1 MRGVRCQGHSVKALY
16 MTGFQGFKLFHNA
29 SNKKVCQNGTLFNFI
44 LYLCTQILKFT
55 IMVVVTG
62 RDYRANL
69 AKYYGLAQKG
79 EDVVV
84 KARYG
89 SWKVVPI
96 TEDDVVVNKR
106 DLPQELRNALME
118 VKESMEGKK
127 NLMTWEELV
136 NELDD

>member
-1 MRGVRCQGHSVKALY
+1 
-16 MTGFQGFKLFHNA
+16 
-29 SNKKVCQNGTLFNFI
+29 
-44 LYLCTQILKFT
+44 
-55 IMVVVTG
+55 MVVVTG

-69 AKYYGLAQKG
+69 AKYYSLAQKG

-96 TEDDVVVNKR
+96 TEDDIVVNKR
-106 DLPQELRNALME
+106 DLPKELRNALQE

-127 NLMTWEELV
+127 KLMTWEERRKRRQAPFRGSLSTP
-136 NELDD
+136 LKLFPIP

>member
-1 MRGVRCQGHSVKALY
+1 MCR
-16 MTGFQGFKLFHNA
+16 
-29 SNKKVCQNGTLFNFI
+29 NGTLSDFI
-44 LYLCTQILKFT
+44 SYLCTQIQKFT

-118 VKESMEGKK
+118 VKESMEGKRK
-127 NLMTWEELV
+127 LMTWEELI

>member
-1 MRGVRCQGHSVKALY
+1 M
-16 MTGFQGFKLFHNA
+16 
-29 SNKKVCQNGTLFNFI
+29 I
-44 LYLCTQILKFT
+44 
-55 IMVVVTG
+55 VVTG

-79 EDVVV
+79 EDVIV

-106 DLPQELRNALME
+106 DLSQELRNALIE

-127 NLMTWEELV
+127 KLMTWEELV
-136 NELDD
+136 NELGD

>member
-1 MRGVRCQGHSVKALY
+1 
-16 MTGFQGFKLFHNA
+16 
-29 SNKKVCQNGTLFNFI
+29 
-44 LYLCTQILKFT
+44 
-55 IMVVVTG
+55 MVVVTG

-106 DLPQELRNALME
+106 DLPQELRNALMQA
-118 VKESMEGKK
+118 KESMEGKK
-127 NLMTWEELV
+127 DPMTWEELV

>member
-1 MRGVRCQGHSVKALY
+1 
-16 MTGFQGFKLFHNA
+16 
-29 SNKKVCQNGTLFNFI
+29 
-44 LYLCTQILKFT
+44 
-55 IMVVVTG
+55 MVVVTG

-84 KARYG
+84 EARYG

-96 TEDDVVVNKR
+96 TENDVVVNKR

>member
-1 MRGVRCQGHSVKALY
+1 L
-16 MTGFQGFKLFHNA
+16 T
-29 SNKKVCQNGTLFNFI
+29 
-44 LYLCTQILKFT
+44 
-55 IMVVVTG
+55 VVTG

-69 AKYYGLAQKG
+69 AKYFGLAQKG

-96 TEDDVVVNKR
+96 TEDDMVVNKR
-106 DLPQELRNALME
+106 DLSKELHNALME

-127 NLMTWEELV
+127 KLMTWDELV

>member
-1 MRGVRCQGHSVKALY
+1 
-16 MTGFQGFKLFHNA
+16 
-29 SNKKVCQNGTLFNFI
+29 
-44 LYLCTQILKFT
+44 
-55 IMVVVTG
+55 MVVVTG

-69 AKYYGLAQKG
+69 AKYFGLAQKG

-106 DLPQELRNALME
+106 DLPQELRNALTE
-118 VKESMEGKK
+118 VKDSMEGKK

>member
-1 MRGVRCQGHSVKALY
+1 
-16 MTGFQGFKLFHNA
+16 
-29 SNKKVCQNGTLFNFI
+29 
-44 LYLCTQILKFT
+44 
-55 IMVVVTG
+55 MVVVTG

-96 TEDDVVVNKR
+96 TEEDVVVNKR
-106 DLPQELRNALME
+106 DLRKELRNALTE
-118 VKESMEGKK
+118 VKEQMEGKK
-127 NLMTWEELV
+127 NLMTWEDLL

>member
-1 MRGVRCQGHSVKALY
+1 MPKWY
-16 MTGFQGFKLFHNA
+16 TFHFYFVPLRQEQ
-29 SNKKVCQNGTLFNFI
+29 KYRTMI
-44 LYLCTQILKFT
+44 
-55 IMVVVTG
+55 VVSG

-106 DLPQELRNALME
+106 NLPQELRNALLE

-127 NLMTWEELV
+127 KLMTWEELV
-136 NELDD
+136 NDLDD

>member
-1 MRGVRCQGHSVKALY
+1 
-16 MTGFQGFKLFHNA
+16 
-29 SNKKVCQNGTLFNFI
+29 
-44 LYLCTQILKFT
+44 
-55 IMVVVTG
+55 MVVVTG

-96 TEDDVVVNKR
+96 TEEDVVVNKR
-106 DLPQELRNALME
+106 DLRKELRNALAE
-118 VKESMEGKK
+118 VKEQMEGKK
-127 NLMTWEELV
+127 KLMTWEDLL

>member
-1 MRGVRCQGHSVKALY
+1 ML
-16 MTGFQGFKLFHNA
+16 
-29 SNKKVCQNGTLFNFI
+29 I
-44 LYLCTQILKFT
+44 
-55 IMVVVTG
+55 VTG

-96 TEDDVVVNKR
+96 SEDDVVVNKR
-106 DLPQELRNALME
+106 DLPKELYNALME
-118 VKESMEGKK
+118 VKQTMEGKK
-127 NLMTWEELV
+127 KLMTWEELV
-136 NELDD
+136 NELTLFLPTFFVVSTCSGMVTLCPTLS

>member
-1 MRGVRCQGHSVKALY
+1 MPKWY
-16 MTGFQGFKLFHNA
+16 TFLFCFA
-29 SNKKVCQNGTLFNFI
+29 PLRQEQKYRTMI
-44 LYLCTQILKFT
+44 
-55 IMVVVTG
+55 VVTG

-106 DLPQELRNALME
+106 DLPQELRNALLE

-127 NLMTWEELV
+127 KLMTWEELV
-136 NELDD
+136 NDLDD

>member
-1 MRGVRCQGHSVKALY
+1 
-16 MTGFQGFKLFHNA
+16 
-29 SNKKVCQNGTLFNFI
+29 
-44 LYLCTQILKFT
+44 
-55 IMVVVTG
+55 MVVVTG

-118 VKESMEGKK
+118 VKESMECKK

>member
-1 MRGVRCQGHSVKALY
+1 
-16 MTGFQGFKLFHNA
+16 
-29 SNKKVCQNGTLFNFI
+29 
-44 LYLCTQILKFT
+44 
-55 IMVVVTG
+55 MVVVTG

-69 AKYYGLAQKG
+69 GKYYGLDQKG

-96 TEDDVVVNKR
+96 TKDDVVVNKR

-127 NLMTWEELV
+127 KLMTWEELV
-136 NELDD
+136 NGLDD

>member
-1 MRGVRCQGHSVKALY
+1 MPKWY
-16 MTGFQGFKLFHNA
+16 TFHFYFVPLRQEQ
-29 SNKKVCQNGTLFNFI
+29 KKYRTMI
-44 LYLCTQILKFT
+44 
-55 IMVVVTG
+55 VVTG

-127 NLMTWEELV
+127 KLMTWEELV

>member
-1 MRGVRCQGHSVKALY
+1 
-16 MTGFQGFKLFHNA
+16 
-29 SNKKVCQNGTLFNFI
+29 
-44 LYLCTQILKFT
+44 
-55 IMVVVTG
+55 MVVVSG

-106 DLPQELRNALME
+106 NLPQELRNALME
-118 VKESMEGKK
+118 VKESMEGNKK
-127 NLMTWEELV
+127 LMTWEKLV

>member
-1 MRGVRCQGHSVKALY
+1 
-16 MTGFQGFKLFHNA
+16 
-29 SNKKVCQNGTLFNFI
+29 
-44 LYLCTQILKFT
+44 
-55 IMVVVTG
+55 MVVVTG

-96 TEDDVVVNKR
+96 TEDDIVINKR
-106 DLPQELRNALME
+106 DLSEELRGALREAKEAMQGKRKLNTLDNLINELRN
-118 VKESMEGKK
+118 S
-127 NLMTWEELV
+127 
-136 NELDD
+136 DQ

>member
-1 MRGVRCQGHSVKALY
+1 
-16 MTGFQGFKLFHNA
+16 
-29 SNKKVCQNGTLFNFI
+29 
-44 LYLCTQILKFT
+44 
-55 IMVVVTG
+55 MVVVTG

-127 NLMTWEELV
+127 NLMTWEELI

>member
-1 MRGVRCQGHSVKALY
+1 
-16 MTGFQGFKLFHNA
+16 
-29 SNKKVCQNGTLFNFI
+29 
-44 LYLCTQILKFT
+44 
-55 IMVVVTG
+55 MVVVSG

-106 DLPQELRNALME
+106 NLPQELRNALME
-118 VKESMEGKK
+118 VKESMEGNKK
-127 NLMTWEELV
+127 LMTWEELV